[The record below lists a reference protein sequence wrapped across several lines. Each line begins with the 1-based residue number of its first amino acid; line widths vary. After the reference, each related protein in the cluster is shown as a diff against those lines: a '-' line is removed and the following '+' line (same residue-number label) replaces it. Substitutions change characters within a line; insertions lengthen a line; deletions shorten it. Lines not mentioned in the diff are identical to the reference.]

1 MPEMSEKEAFS
12 IDRVQQDKAK
22 EILLV
27 LENAVS
33 AARLFPSEHQ
43 TIRNFISD
51 LYQRLSEYLENYLK
65 LEIGI
70 EEQAFTL
77 DGKTIHQDPN
87 PARSLPFFFFK
98 DGMKM
103 LEFHR
108 GLQKS
113 ELEGL
118 LDAIREVSQLPPEES
133 DIVNALWEL
142 DFPNIRHVA
151 PDDFLE
157 TKIGV
162 GRKLLRPEVNVDSLG
177 QGRVELTPEDLEE
190 IRKNTL
196 ALVKSKEN
204 EKAAAGPSLSEE
216 IGITLAKTDD
226 RESEEIEALLTAN
239 RRLSHEEEYL
249 SLILEIIYLEDR
261 PEQFPAI
268 ADILEQYHQDAI
280 QKGEFRRAAKLLRA
294 LSEIKDL
301 YATKNKLKSD
311 LMASVIAL
319 LGRKSYLV
327 ELRDSLDPGSIS
339 DAKGLFDY
347 LRFFGSRSARLVA
360 DVYERTTNQD
370 WRLKALEIL
379 KEIGKSDLNELM
391 ALVQES
397 RPALSQ
403 EIIRILGESEDLRIV
418 TFLANIVA
426 YKNTPVKLAAIRALG
441 RIQDEAVN
449 KVLLGFLADPNE
461 EVRVTALDNIKK
473 AADRQVLSHVIEAI
487 SDKDFLKKSIREK
500 KSLFDVLGRSDCEE
514 SCSFL
519 GAILTHVPF
528 LPNSKHTELCLYSIS
543 ALEQMRLS
551 TSREILKKGAKR
563 RHLKIR
569 NACLK
574 AIQSK
579 SEIAIT
585 YTGRTVR

>member
-1 MPEMSEKEAFS
+1 MSDRNLFPV
-12 IDRVQQDKAK
+12 DRVQQDKAR

-27 LENAVS
+27 LGNAVS

-43 TIRNFISD
+43 GVRNFVSD
-51 LYQRLSEYLENYLK
+51 LYERLSEYLENYMK
-65 LEIGI
+65 LELGI
-70 EEQAFTL
+70 EEQAFTME
-77 DGKTIHQDPN
+77 GKPLLQDPT
-87 PARSLPFFFFK
+87 PVRSLPFFFFK
-98 DGMKM
+98 DGMKG

-118 LDAIREVSQLPPEES
+118 LEAIREVSRLPPEEG
-133 DIVNALWEL
+133 DIVNTLWEL

-157 TKIGV
+157 TKIGI
-162 GRKLLRPEVNVDSLG
+162 GYKPLRPEVNVDGLG
-177 QGRVELTPEDLEE
+177 RGRVELTPEDLEE

-196 ALVKSKEN
+196 ALVRSKEDD
-204 EKAAAGPSLSEE
+204 KAAGGPSLPEE
-216 IGITLAKTDD
+216 IGITQAKPDD
-226 RESEEIEALLTAN
+226 RETEEIEALLTAN
-239 RRLSHEEEYL
+239 RQLSNEEEYL

-268 ADILEQYHQDAI
+268 ADILEQYHQEAI
-280 QKGEFRRAAKLLRA
+280 QKGAFRRAAKLLRA
-294 LSEIKDL
+294 LSEIKEF

-339 DAKGLFDY
+339 DSKGLFDY

-360 DVYERTTNQD
+360 DVYERATNQD
-370 WRLKALEIL
+370 MRLKALDIL
-379 KEIGKSDLNELM
+379 KEFAKSDLNELM

-403 EIIRILGESEDLRIV
+403 EIIRLLGETGDLRIV
-418 TFLANIVA
+418 SFLANIVA
-426 YKNTPVKLAAIRALG
+426 YKNTPVKLTAIRALG
-441 RIQDEAVN
+441 RIQDEAAN

-461 EVRVTALDNIKK
+461 EVRTTALDNIKK

-487 SDKDFLKKSIREK
+487 SDKDFFKKSDREK
-500 KSLFDVLGRSDCEE
+500 KSLFDVLGRSDGEDACL
-514 SCSFL
+514 FL
-519 GAILTHVPF
+519 GAILTRVPF
-528 LPNSKHTELCLYSIS
+528 LPNPKHTELCLHSIG
-543 ALEQMRLS
+543 ALEQMRLTAS
-551 TSREILKKGAKR
+551 TEVLKKGAKR

-569 NACLK
+569 NASLK

>member
-1 MPEMSEKEAFS
+1 MSEKEASAIERF
-12 IDRVQQDKAK
+12 QQDKAR
-22 EILLV
+22 EILLA
-27 LENAVS
+27 LGNAVS
-33 AARLFPSEHQ
+33 AARLFPGEHQ
-43 TIRNFISD
+43 TVRNFISD
-51 LYQRLSEYLENYLK
+51 LYQRLSEYLEKYWK

-77 DGKTIHQDPN
+77 DGRMIHQDPN
-87 PARSLPFFFFK
+87 SARSLPFFFFK
-98 DGMKM
+98 DGMRM

-113 ELEGL
+113 ELEGFL
-118 LDAIREVSQLPPEES
+118 EAIREVSQLPPEEG

-162 GRKLLRPEVNVDSLG
+162 GRKPLRPEVNVDSLG

-196 ALVKSKEN
+196 ILDKSREN
-204 EKAAAGPSLSEE
+204 EKAAAGSALPEE
-216 IGITLAKTDD
+216 IGRTSAQSAD
-226 RESEEIEALLTAN
+226 REIEEIEALLTAN
-239 RRLSHEEEYL
+239 RQLSHEEEYL

-268 ADILEQYHQDAI
+268 ADILEQYHQEAI

-294 LSEIKDL
+294 LSEIKEL

-311 LMASVIAL
+311 LIASVIAL
-319 LGRKSYLV
+319 LGRKSQLV
-327 ELRDSLDPGSIS
+327 ELRDSLDPGSIPDS
-339 DAKGLFDY
+339 KGLFDY
-347 LRFFGSRSARLVA
+347 LRFFGSRSAELVA
-360 DVYERTTNQD
+360 DVYERAPNQE

-379 KEIGKSDLNELM
+379 KEIGKADPHRLM

-403 EIIRILGESEDLRIV
+403 EIIRLLGKSKDTRIV

-441 RIQDEAVN
+441 RIQDEAAN

-461 EVRVTALDNIKK
+461 EVRVTALDSLKK
-473 AADRQVLSHVIEAI
+473 AADRQALSHIIAAI
-487 SDKDFLKKSIREK
+487 ADKGFAKKSDREK
-500 KSLFDVLGRSDCEE
+500 KSLFDVLGRNDSEE
-514 SCSFL
+514 ACSFL
-519 GAILTHVPF
+519 AEILTRVPF
-528 LPNSKHTELCLYSIS
+528 LPNPKHTELCLYSIG
-543 ALEQMRLS
+543 ALEQMRLAVAK
-551 TSREILKKGAKR
+551 EVLKKGAKR
-563 RHLKIR
+563 RHRKIR
-569 NACLK
+569 SACLR